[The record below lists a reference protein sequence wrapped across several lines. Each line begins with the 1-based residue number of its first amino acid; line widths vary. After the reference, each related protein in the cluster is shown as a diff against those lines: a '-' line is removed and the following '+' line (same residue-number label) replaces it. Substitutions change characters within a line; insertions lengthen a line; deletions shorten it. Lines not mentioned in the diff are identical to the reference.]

1 MNFVQIHEGLS
12 RACVLFSLIIGVYG
26 LWRFWR
32 KQGVGEN
39 FWSILAAGELLYVAQ
54 GVVGGLLY
62 LGGARPAR
70 TEVHILYGVLLVIV
84 LPATFAYLRGRDER
98 REALIYGLVGLFLA
112 GVSLRAIVT
121 AAPI

>member
-1 MNFVQIHEGLS
+1 
-12 RACVLFSLIIGVYG
+12 
-26 LWRFWR
+26 
-32 KQGVGEN
+32 
-39 FWSILAAGELLYVAQ
+39 
-54 GVVGGLLY
+54 VGGLLY

-70 TEVHILYGVLLVIV
+70 IEVHILYGVLLVIV